1 MESLLLKQLRSNA
14 CCLVL
19 TFNSLHFSRSNYFYL
34 FFILFS
40 HCVNQFFANM
50 LHMLQALD
58 TETKFPAPQNLVF
71 RLTPQLSALLQ
82 YVTLLH
88 EQLK

>member
-1 MESLLLKQLRSNA
+1 
-14 CCLVL
+14 
-19 TFNSLHFSRSNYFYL
+19 
-34 FFILFS
+34 
-40 HCVNQFFANM
+40 M

-58 TETKFPAPQNLVF
+58 TETKFPAPQNLMF
-71 RLTPQLSALLQ
+71 RLTPQLSAKLQ

>member
-1 MESLLLKQLRSNA
+1 
-14 CCLVL
+14 
-19 TFNSLHFSRSNYFYL
+19 
-34 FFILFS
+34 
-40 HCVNQFFANM
+40 M